1 MSSTDEIE
9 DKKMPLME
17 HLVELRTR
25 LLYSIVA
32 FIAAFGVAYYFHQPI
47 FNFLVTPLN
56 HVFEGQAGR
65 RMIFTAPTEAFFT
78 YIKVAFFTA
87 CALSFPVVANQ
98 VWLFVAPGLYRKEKN
113 AFLPFIV
120 ATPVMFTLGAGLL
133 YYFVLPV
140 ALKFFTSFELPA
152 AEGQLPIQLEA
163 KMSEYLSLVMS
174 LILAFGVSF
183 ELPVLLLLLVRVG
196 LISAQTLADK
206 RRYAVV
212 GVVAFAGVVT
222 PPDVFSQ
229 LSLAVPMYM
238 LYEASVWI
246 GRWIEKSK
254 AERDAA
260 EAAAEAAENGDVP
273 PSTPAPSAPPSAAPA
288 AAAATAAVVE
298 TTAAATPATPGETDF
313 NQSR

>member
-1 MSSTDEIE
+1 LSSSDEIE

-163 KMSEYLSLVMS
+163 KMSEYLSLVMA
-174 LILAFGVSF
+174 LIFAFGVSF

-196 LISAQTLADK
+196 LISAQTLAEK

-229 LSLAVPMYM
+229 LSLAIPMYM

-254 AERDAA
+254 AEREAA
-260 EAAAEAAENGDVP
+260 EAAAEAAENGET
-273 PSTPAPSAPPSAAPA
+273 PSSPAPSAPPSAAPA
-288 AAAATAAVVE
+288 AAAATAAVAE

>member
-1 MSSTDEIE
+1 MSSTDDIE

-87 CALSFPVVANQ
+87 CALSFPVIANQ

-120 ATPVMFTLGAGLL
+120 ATPVMFALGSGLL

-163 KMSEYLSLVMS
+163 KMSEYLSLVMA
-174 LILAFGVSF
+174 LIFAFGVSF

-196 LISAQTLADK
+196 LISAQTLAEK

-229 LSLAVPMYM
+229 LSLAIPMYM

-254 AERDAA
+254 AEREAA
-260 EAAAEAAENGDVP
+260 EAAAEAAENGETP
-273 PSTPAPSAPPSAAPA
+273 PSSPAPSAPPSAAPA

-298 TTAAATPATPGETDF
+298 TSTTASTTPPGETDF

>member
-1 MSSTDEIE
+1 MSSTDDID

-47 FNFLVTPLN
+47 FNFLVQPLN
-56 HVFEGQAGR
+56 HVFEGQSGR

-87 CALSFPVVANQ
+87 CALSFPVIANQ

-120 ATPVMFTLGAGLL
+120 ATPVMFTLGSALL

-140 ALKFFTSFELPA
+140 ALKFFASFEMPA
-152 AEGQLPIQLEA
+152 ADGQLPIQLEA
-163 KMSEYLSLVMS
+163 KMSEYLSLVMT
-174 LILAFGVSF
+174 LIFAFGVSF

-196 LISAQTLADK
+196 LISAETLASK

-212 GVVAFAGVVT
+212 GCVAFAGVVT

-229 LSLAVPMYM
+229 LSLAIPMYL

-246 GRWIEKSK
+246 GRWIEKGK
-254 AERDAA
+254 AER
-260 EAAAEAAENGDVP
+260 EAAEAAENGEANTAP
-273 PSTPAPSAPPSAAPA
+273 EPAAAAPSAAPVAEPAPVA
-288 AAAATAAVVE
+288 ASSDV
-298 TTAAATPATPGETDF
+298 TPSGETDF
-313 NQSR
+313 NKSR